1 MTPPGSA
8 LDAAPILVADDD
20 ADDVLL
26 LRRAFRKAN
35 LPNPVHVVNDG
46 ESAIAYLSGEGRYG
60 DRDDHPMPV
69 LLLLDLKMPRKT
81 GFEVLE
87 WIRAQPRLRRLRV
100 VVLSSSKQAS
110 DVDHAHELGANSYL
124 VKPVVF
130 DELVTL
136 ARTLGAYWMDLDEPP
151 GIDGG

>member
-1 MTPPGSA
+1 MTPTGNA
-8 LDAAPILVADDD
+8 LGAAPILVADDD

-100 VVLSSSKQAS
+100 VVLSSSRQAG

-130 DELVTL
+130 AELVTL
-136 ARTLGAYWMDLDEPP
+136 ARTLRAYWMDLDEPP
-151 GIDGG
+151 EIDDG